1 MHLELND
8 EMFLNPTG
16 SGGGKGESGTNITT
30 TQTNP
35 VVPEDMKGIADALA
49 GISEGTLNAPVNL
62 GAIPGLDAPKTGPLT
77 PQASM
82 GNMFSNPAYQMGA
95 SGMGVTGQ
103 GRVGNR
109 DTRSIHQPR
118 SYGDLFAQ
126 RGPRMTSGAGTRFA
140 PIPPPNAGMGGGYVP
155 PPTANAGYG
164 GSAGSNQTIQQ
175 FLASLGSGGGGG
187 SGLNP
192 NQQANIPLGGQG

>member
-16 SGGGKGESGTNITT
+16 AGGGNKDSGTNITT

-62 GAIPGLDAPKTGPLT
+62 GAIPGLDAPKSGPLT

-82 GNMFSNPAYQMGA
+82 GSMFANPAYQMGA
-95 SGMGVTGQ
+95 GGMGVTGQ
-103 GRVGNR
+103 GRMPGR

-118 SYGDLFAQ
+118 SYGDLFAM
-126 RGPRMTSGAGTRFA
+126 RGPRQTSGAGTTFA
-140 PIPPPNAGMGGGYVP
+140 PIGGGGGYVP
-155 PPTANAGYG
+155 PVANG
-164 GSAGSNQTIQQ
+164 GFGGGAGSNQTIQQ
-175 FLASLGSGGGGG
+175 FLASLAGSGGGG